1 MLYMVVCGTV
11 HWTIEPE
18 KLKFQIL
25 VVWACRV
32 DVPLKAAK
40 QPARASNGLRMVF
53 FIAMG
58 LSFFKLMD

>member
-1 MLYMVVCGTV
+1 VLGTV
-11 HWTIEPE
+11 QLVITPE

-25 VVWACRV
+25 VVWAWRV

-53 FIAMG
+53 FTAMG
-58 LSFFKLMD
+58 LS

>member
-1 MLYMVVCGTV
+1 VLGTV

-25 VVWACRV
+25 VVWAWRV

-40 QPARASNGLRMVF
+40 QPASASNGLRMVF
-53 FIAMG
+53 FMSMG
-58 LSFFKLMD
+58 LS